1 MKTNIGWQDS
11 PNVFKL
17 KLLDE
22 FLLPKKNLNVLELA
36 AGYGWYSKYLHNK
49 GHRVTSVDIE
59 PHFEQEGINVILADL
74 EKPIGFKNDSF
85 DVVVVWDIIEHIN
98 NESQIL
104 NEIQRVSRENALIFI
119 SVPHVD
125 DSRIASS
132 YLTYSHFK
140 DKTHKREY
148 TPEELAY
155 KFESI
160 GFKKLKLQLEG
171 GGSYP
176 YIILNFIDNVFFKYC
191 MKLFIRGL
199 IFLGILKLKNC
210 HGDIFAVFKK

>member
-11 PNVFKL
+11 ANIFKL
-17 KLLDE
+17 RLLDE
-22 FLLPKKNLNVLELA
+22 FLSQKINLNVLELA

-49 GHRVTSVDIE
+49 GHLVTSVDIA
-59 PHFEQEGINVILADL
+59 PHFEQKGINIVQADL
-74 EKPIGFKNDSF
+74 EMPIGFKNESF
-85 DVVVVWDIIEHIN
+85 DVVVAWDIIEHIN

-104 NEIQRVSRENALIFI
+104 NEIKRVARKAAIIFI

-148 TPEELAY
+148 TPEELAS
-155 KFESI
+155 KFENI
-160 GFKKLKLQLEG
+160 GLSKLKLQLQG

-176 YIILNFIDNVFFKYC
+176 YVILNFIDNIFFKYC
-191 MKLFIRGL
+191 MKFFIRGL
-199 IFLGILKLKNC
+199 ILLRILKLKNC

>member
-11 PNVFKL
+11 PNIFKL
-17 KLLDE
+17 RLLDE
-22 FLLPKKNLNVLELA
+22 FLSQKTNLNVLELA
-36 AGYGWYSKYLHNK
+36 AGYGWYSKYLHSK
-49 GHRVTSVDIE
+49 GYPVTSVDIE
-59 PHFEQEGINVILADL
+59 PHFEQEGINIIQADL
-74 EKPIGFKNDSF
+74 EKPIEFKNDSF
-85 DVVVVWDIIEHIN
+85 DVVVAWDIIEHIN

-104 NEIQRVSRENALIFI
+104 SEIKRVARDGALIFI

-148 TPEELAY
+148 TPEGLSG
-155 KFESI
+155 KFENV
-160 GFKKLKLQLEG
+160 GFKKLKLQLHG

-176 YIILNFIDNVFFKYC
+176 YVILNFIDNIFFKYC

-199 IFLGILKLKNC
+199 IFLRILKLKNC